1 MIFTVIDCPDPTAAQ
16 SVRNA
21 VIAAMLIQL
30 DLFIISDL
38 LRDFRTGS
46 VPKAEYSPY
55 IGAALLLK
63 AN

>member
-1 MIFTVIDCPDPTAAQ
+1 
-16 SVRNA
+16 
-21 VIAAMLIQL
+21 MLIQL